1 MLSLKFSVRLIDN
14 FYTFLRKLIEQK
26 PINFTT
32 WLTVSKQT
40 VQHLKL
46 KFLIQIFNSWTNSY
60 CENLTKSTC
69 DSFNIKWNYIVLSK
83 IRLWFFSKRNR
94 KIPCKN
100 LFPVHQ
106 KCEMQFLKRISLVI
120 TKSSVKTK
128 KSKKHRR
135 MKNYDLT
142 VIWTFSDVGESLWL
156 CAML

>member
-1 MLSLKFSVRLIDN
+1 MLKIFRFYIGWFLSVQFKIFCEINWQFLHISKEINWTKTNQFYNLIV
-14 FYTFLRKLIEQK
+14 T
-26 PINFTT
+26 
-32 WLTVSKQT
+32 KQT

-69 DSFNIKWNYIVLSK
+69 DFFNIKWNYIVLSK

-128 KSKKHRR
+128 K
-135 MKNYDLT
+135 
-142 VIWTFSDVGESLWL
+142 
-156 CAML
+156 